1 MQQTSHKIFMGEK
14 NRMVAAFEEER
25 QQRAGQRG
33 GPFIGFWSMPSE
45 LVELVKG
52 KVGKSS

>member
-1 MQQTSHKIFMGEK
+1 MGEK

-25 QQRAGQRG
+25 QQRAGKRG
-33 GPFIGFWSMPSE
+33 GPFIGFWRMPSE
-45 LVELVKG
+45 LSELVQG